1 LLEELVER
9 TRLSPLQLTVVV
21 ELALITILA
30 GTAYLDGVLAH
41 PFENART
48 GDGALLDSINAWT
61 AHEEWVRKLVAVT
74 VTIGLQYP
82 GHGNTPLSCNA
93 DTGPSEVR
101 EAGHFR
107 TLAENATEPTRT
119 NGR

>member
-1 LLEELVER
+1 MRELEMVRGNLM
-9 TRLSPLQLTVVV
+9 RLSQ
-21 ELALITILA
+21 ALKEQ
-30 GTAYLDGVLAH
+30 TAQGEIEDTR
-41 PFENART
+41 E
-48 GDGALLDSINAWT
+48 LLDPINAWT

-101 EAGHFR
+101 EAGHLH
-107 TLAENATEPTRT
+107 TLPENATEPTRT

>member
-1 LLEELVER
+1 MVSWPTRSKMRELEMVRGNLMRLSQALKER
-9 TRLSPLQLTVVV
+9 TAQGEIEDTR
-21 ELALITILA
+21 E
-30 GTAYLDGVLAH
+30 
-41 PFENART
+41 
-48 GDGALLDSINAWT
+48 LLDSINAWT

-107 TLAENATEPTRT
+107 TLAENTTEPTRT